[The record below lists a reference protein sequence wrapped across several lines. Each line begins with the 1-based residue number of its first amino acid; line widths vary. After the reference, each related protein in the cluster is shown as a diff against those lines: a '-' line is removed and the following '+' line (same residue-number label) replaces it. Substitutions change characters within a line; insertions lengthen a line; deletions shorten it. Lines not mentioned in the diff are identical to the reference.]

1 MFNGPF
7 QNKNTFLHNKSLSVT
22 NINLLD
28 IYIYND
34 LWLFG
39 RQNSNIFFFFFD
51 KQLEI
56 YLNDSFGWKYDK
68 RILDKLDRDDNF
80 YPPRLTRL
88 SSLRPTWVSP
98 TPQKWWGKDGARF

>member
-1 MFNGPF
+1 M
-7 QNKNTFLHNKSLSVT
+7 TFGYLEGK
-22 NINLLD
+22 I
-28 IYIYND
+28 
-34 LWLFG
+34 
-39 RQNSNIFFFFFD
+39 QIFFFSFFFD